1 MGETQMHFSSSIG
14 SSALTRLSM
23 FLLAAV
29 GLTAVEGALAQE
41 VVRISGTGTG
51 TLLIQRLI
59 EPYAKANPGMQVNAI
74 LPPMGSNGAMRALA
88 GGAIQI
94 AVVSFPSV
102 LPARAEDAG
111 TINSIS
117 WVRTPFVFTG
127 REVVAET
134 KLTLGQVSD
143 IYSGRITQWPD
154 GKQIRV
160 ITRTERETDTRVLR
174 GISPQMDEAVSLGL
188 KRTGMPFAENDIDN
202 QKLLERTP
210 GSFGAI
216 GLGQILLEQ
225 SPLKPAILD
234 GVFPSPESL
243 RSGAYRIEK
252 PLYLILTK
260 TPSAATLDF
269 VRYLQSPDA
278 IKIAGLYGFI
288 PVRR

>member
-1 MGETQMHFSSSIG
+1 M
-14 SSALTRLSM
+14 RLSM
-23 FLLAAV
+23 FLIAAV
-29 GLTAVEGALAQE
+29 GLTAVEDALAQE
-41 VVRISGTGTG
+41 IVRVGGTGTG

-59 EPYAKANPGMQVNAI
+59 EPYAKVHPAVQISAI
-74 LPPMGSNGAMRALA
+74 MPPMGSNGALRALA

-94 AVVSFPSV
+94 AVVSFPS
-102 LPARAEDAG
+102 AHSAKQEDAG
-111 TINSIS
+111 ANSSVS

-134 KLTLGQVSD
+134 KLTLGQVAD
-143 IYSGRITQWPD
+143 IYSGRAGLWPE

-160 ITRTERETDTRVLR
+160 ITRTDRETDTRVLR
-174 GISPQMDEAVSLGL
+174 SISPQMDEAVSLGL

-225 SPLKPAILD
+225 SSLKPASLD
-234 GVFPSPESL
+234 GVLPSPESL

-252 PLYLILTK
+252 PLYLILPK

-269 VRYLQSPDA
+269 VRYLQSPEA
-278 IKIAGLYGFI
+278 IKIVEHYGFI
-288 PVRR
+288 SARR

>member
-1 MGETQMHFSSSIG
+1 
-14 SSALTRLSM
+14 M
-23 FLLAAV
+23 FLIAAV
-29 GLTAVEGALAQE
+29 GLSTVEAALAQE
-41 VVRISGTGTG
+41 VVRVGGTGTG

-59 EPYAKANPGMQVNAI
+59 EPYAKAHPGVQVSAI
-74 LPPMGSNGAMRALA
+74 MPPMGSNGALRALA

-102 LPARAEDAG
+102 HPAKAEDAG
-111 TINSIS
+111 ANNTVS

-134 KLTLGQVSD
+134 KLTLVQVTD
-143 IYSGRITQWPD
+143 IYSGRTTQWPD

-160 ITRTERETDTRVLR
+160 ITRTDRETDTRVLR
-174 GISPQMDEAVSLGL
+174 GISPQMDAAVSLGL
-188 KRTGMPFAENDIDN
+188 KRTGMPFAENDVDN

-225 SPLKPAILD
+225 STLKPATLD
-234 GVFPSPESL
+234 GVLPSPENL

-252 PLYLILTK
+252 PLYLILAK
-260 TPSAATLDF
+260 APSAATLDL

-278 IKIAGLYGFI
+278 IKIAGLFGFI
-288 PVRR
+288 PARR

>member
-1 MGETQMHFSSSIG
+1 
-14 SSALTRLSM
+14 M
-23 FLLAAV
+23 FLIAAV

-41 VVRISGTGTG
+41 VVRIGGTGTG

-59 EPYAKANPGMQVNAI
+59 EPYAKAHPAVQVIAI
-74 LPPMGSNGAMRALA
+74 TPPMGSNGALRALA
-88 GGAIQI
+88 AGAIQI

-102 LPARAEDAG
+102 HPAKPEDAG
-111 TINSIS
+111 TNNSVS
-117 WVRTPFVFTG
+117 WVKTPFVFTG

-134 KLTLGQVSD
+134 KLTLGQVAD
-143 IYSGRITQWPD
+143 IYSGRASRWPD

-160 ITRTERETDTRVLR
+160 ITRTDRESDTRVLR

-225 SPLKPAILD
+225 SALKPASLD
-234 GVFPSPESL
+234 GVLPSPESL
-243 RSGAYRIEK
+243 RSGTYRIEK
-252 PLYLILTK
+252 PLYLVLAK
-260 TPSAATLDF
+260 TSSAAALDF

-278 IKIAGLYGFI
+278 IKIVGLYGFI
-288 PVRR
+288 PTRR

>member
-1 MGETQMHFSSSIG
+1 MHFSNSIG
-14 SSALTRLSM
+14 RSALTRLSM
-23 FLLAAV
+23 FLIAAV
-29 GLTAVEGALAQE
+29 SLATVEGPLAQE
-41 VVRISGTGTG
+41 VVRVGGTGTG

-59 EPYAKANPGMQVNAI
+59 EPYAKAHPAVQVSAVM
-74 LPPMGSNGAMRALA
+74 PPMGSNGALRALA
-88 GGAIQI
+88 SGAIQI

-102 LPARAEDAG
+102 HPAKPEDAG
-111 TINSIS
+111 TSNSVS

-127 REVVAET
+127 REVGAET
-134 KLTLGQVSD
+134 KLTLGQVAD
-143 IYSGRITQWPD
+143 IYSGRAAQWPD

-160 ITRTERETDTRVLR
+160 ITRTDRETDTRVLR

-188 KRTGMPFAENDIDN
+188 KRTGMPFAENDVDN

-225 SPLKPAILD
+225 SPLKPASLD
-234 GVFPSPESL
+234 GVLPSPENL

-252 PLYLILTK
+252 PLNLVIAK
-260 TPSAATLDF
+260 TPSTATLDF

-278 IKIAGLYGFI
+278 LKIAGLYGFI
-288 PVRR
+288 PARR